1 MILQALLKLVNDPGI
16 GQKKIHDFRKYK
28 RGEEFFVDFLDSYN
42 SARMISSILVK
53 PGEKV
58 IFQEQESVIMYCV
71 TEIEYYSN
79 SNSVQNVSLKI
90 DRESEFKP

>member
-1 MILQALLKLVNDPGI
+1 MILQTLLKLLNTPKTEGT
-16 GQKKIHDFRKYK
+16 KIRDFRKYM

-42 SARMISSILVK
+42 SARMVSSILVR

-58 IFQEQESVIMYCV
+58 ILQEQESIMTYCV

-79 SNSVQNVSLKI
+79 SNSVQEVSLRI
-90 DRESEFKP
+90 DTEFESKS